1 MCINI
6 FRYPLVQVT
15 LLICIHIHHSS
26 LTYLYFS
33 WVSNYYSFHFQ
44 LGDPVVVDLQDEFNG
59 LALKRSTFA
68 KTLEPCP
75 SPPSANEL

>member
-15 LLICIHIHHSS
+15 LLICIYIHHSS
-26 LTYLYFS
+26 LTYLSFS